1 MKYRIDIQNDIPFG
15 PIYSVYLSLTKVLP
29 DYNFEIPAEHWDV
42 FEEFGLIELMEGIF
56 EFPENKI
63 DEIDDFLLNL
73 GYEKEDI

>member
-1 MKYRIDIQNDIPFG
+1 MKYKLDIQEDAPLG
-15 PIYSVYLSLTKVLP
+15 PIFAVQLSLTDVIP
-29 DYNFEIPAEHWDV
+29 NYNYSVPAEHWEA
-42 FEEFGLIELMEGIF
+42 FEEFGLAELMEGIF